1 MAQKNSPTPYELP
14 DTLTSTDSDL
24 SDWLSSQGIRTEAT
38 EPLAVRPAAA
48 ARERSPAPSHPE
60 NKMPTAADGSYEQ
73 RFLHRKGAPVRPT
86 HMVHVSERVHRF
98 FSFLAGYTQVVG
110 VRVSVPE
117 LIENLIGEHLL
128 EHEGTIERLQQEF
141 SQRNLKAF

>member
-1 MAQKNSPTPYELP
+1 MPQKNSSTPYELP
-14 DTLTSTDSDL
+14 DALTATGSDL

-38 EPLAVRPAAA
+38 EPPKVRPAVP
-48 ARERSPAPSHPE
+48 AREHSPAPSHPE
-60 NKMPTAADGSYEQ
+60 CNPTTAGDGSYER

-110 VRVSVPE
+110 ARVSVPE
-117 LIENLIGEHLL
+117 LIENIIGEHLL